1 MILGGDLLRPRPQTV
16 PQVPRIGDCSMAYAM
31 PHPFRPRTWV
41 RSWTM
46 PIPARTLGQHLQHA
60 VPAAHRLEVSTLYR
74 HGRPRRPFNSDRTRS
89 RSSRTVAALCL
100 LALAFRQSEAVT
112 LDVWTLCSVL

>member
-1 MILGGDLLRPRPQTV
+1 
-16 PQVPRIGDCSMAYAM
+16 MAYAM
-31 PHPFRPRTWV
+31 PHPSAPDVGTFLDNADPGRTH
-41 RSWTM
+41 
-46 PIPARTLGQHLQHA
+46 GQHLQQA